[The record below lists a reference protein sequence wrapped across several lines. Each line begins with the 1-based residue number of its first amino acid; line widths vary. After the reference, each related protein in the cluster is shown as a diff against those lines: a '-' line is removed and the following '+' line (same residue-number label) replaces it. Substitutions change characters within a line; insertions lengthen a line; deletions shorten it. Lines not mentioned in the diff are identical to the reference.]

1 MRERIG
7 KKMDAQREREREK
20 SEFFLTKR
28 KHKEQLNRDEEYN
41 N

>member
-7 KKMDAQREREREK
+7 KKMDAQREREVRI
-20 SEFFLTKR
+20 FLTKR
-28 KHKEQLNRDEEYN
+28 KYKEQLNRDEEYN